1 MKPILLCLSL
11 FALSVAMIAQSSPQV
26 RLSSAYSTEERSHM
40 STQQQQ
46 ELMLRAEKLCWFEGV
61 KPGIEQTPFQILN
74 RNGEQVVLTE
84 AEVSDFNPLM
94 YQLPQEANRCQ
105 NLVIQTQEG
114 TRHLLIVRSTEMM
127 IKEQQRQQVK
137 IAKTSG
143 K

>member
-1 MKPILLCLSL
+1 MKSILLCLSL
-11 FALSVAMIAQSSPQV
+11 FTLSVAMVAQSSPQARV
-26 RLSSAYSTEERSHM
+26 ASAYSAEERSHM

-61 KPGIEQTPFQILN
+61 KPGTEQTPFQMLN
-74 RNGEQVVLTE
+74 RNGEPVVLTE
-84 AEVSDFNPLM
+84 AEVSDFNPLL
-94 YQLPQEANRCQ
+94 YQLPQEVNRCQ

-114 TRHLLIVRSTEMM
+114 TRHLLIVRSSDMM
-127 IKEQQRQQVK
+127 AKEQQRQQVK